1 MDNENKE
8 KLRKI
13 ATKAPKD
20 GKGLML
26 WADGTVFKGQ
36 YRGGKACGQ
45 GQLKKPNGDRY
56 EGTFVN
62 DEAEGMG
69 VYYYRS
75 GA

>member
-1 MDNENKE
+1 
-8 KLRKI
+8 
-13 ATKAPKD
+13 
-20 GKGLML
+20 ML